1 MTLSSA
7 FSTLGLALLLGLLP
21 PTALA
26 GAGHD
31 HGEAPAA
38 AAGTA
43 LPRFAATSDLFE
55 LVGVLDGQKIALYLD
70 HAGDNSPVK
79 DARLELDIAGTNVP
93 VTRVA
98 EGEFQAT
105 LAAPLVLPRSAKPV
119 TWWARFAINS
129 AAGLATLVAGLWY
142 FGHDGKMATYAALVL
157 AVATAQW
164 LTARAWRS

>member
-1 MTLSSA
+1 MGLFEFA
-7 FSTLGLALLLGLLP
+7 DHLLGFAAPALAVALL
-21 PTALA
+21 
-26 GAGHD
+26 
-31 HGEAPAA
+31 
-38 AAGTA
+38 
-43 LPRFAATSDLFE
+43 
-55 LVGVLDGQKIALYLD
+55 V
-70 HAGDNSPVK
+70 
-79 DARLELDIAGTNVP
+79 
-93 VTRVA
+93 
-98 EGEFQAT
+98 T